1 MWACT
6 LYSEVA
12 KLRPDVEFQDNLL
25 QTIFTDQFIPSS
37 KFIKPFTTMHNF
49 PDFSL
54 ALILWLSSCHKK
66 VFKWQL
72 FVLFKKG
79 IWIEDVII
87 LIHLNIII
95 FTQMMTFSLT
105 TNSHFQHKKLPFADL
120 FMTTWVREQEPEKKN
135 PLKMWAYINDFIFRW
150 LLWV

>member
-25 QTIFTDQFIPSS
+25 QTIFTDRFIPSS

-79 IWIEDVII
+79 I
-87 LIHLNIII
+87 
-95 FTQMMTFSLT
+95 
-105 TNSHFQHKKLPFADL
+105 
-120 FMTTWVREQEPEKKN
+120 
-135 PLKMWAYINDFIFRW
+135 
-150 LLWV
+150 